1 MALRVEELSKEPLVL
16 SKPVLL
22 YDSDSHKVA
31 WVGSVEPTLFR
42 CNAYLVMSGEVNL
55 LIDPGGL
62 QHFEQVKE
70 RVSQFIPPEK
80 VTHVVAHHQDPDV
93 IGSIPKWLE
102 LNPELTIITTPRTK
116 VLLPYYGFD
125 ASKVKWLDVSSL
137 DDTMVELGEGSVL
150 LFLSAPFLHFP
161 DAFVTY
167 DSRSKILFSGDL
179 FAAIQKEWS
188 LVVEDFERHRQEMT
202 YFHVYYMASNKAL
215 RFFLKK
221 IKPFQIDAIAPQ
233 HGSIIPKR
241 FVAEAVSFLESLKC
255 GTDLLVEESPVKSI
269 MDELFEDA

>member
-1 MALRVEELSKEPLVL
+1 MALRVEELLRKTPDL

-42 CNAYLVMSGEVNL
+42 CNAYLVMAGGFNV

-70 RVSQFIPPEK
+70 RVSHFVSPKEI
-80 VTHVVAHHQDPDV
+80 THVVAHHQDPDV

-137 DDTMVELGEGSVL
+137 DDTMVEFGNGSVL

-167 DSRSKILFSGDL
+167 DSGSRILFSGDI
-179 FAAIQKEWS
+179 FAAIQQEWN
-188 LVVEDFERHRQEMT
+188 LVVDDFERHRQEMT
-202 YFHVYYMASNKAL
+202 YFHIYYMASNKAL
-215 RFFLKK
+215 RYFLKK
-221 IKPFQIDAIAPQ
+221 IRPFKIDAIAPQ
-233 HGSIIPKR
+233 HGSIIPEK
-241 FVAEAVSFLESLKC
+241 FVPDAVDFLENLKC
-255 GTDLLVEESPVKSI
+255 GTDLLYEESPVRTL
-269 MDELFEDA
+269 MDELFKDS